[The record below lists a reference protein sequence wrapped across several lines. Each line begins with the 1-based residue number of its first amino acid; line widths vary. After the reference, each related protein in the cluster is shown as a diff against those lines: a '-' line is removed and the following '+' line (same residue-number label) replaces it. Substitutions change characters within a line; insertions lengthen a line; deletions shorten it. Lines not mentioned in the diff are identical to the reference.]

1 MLAHDVQRESIRP
14 RIPSLEQP
22 LLEPS
27 VFAVNKELNSPKAKR
42 GHLPLGS
49 ATLQLQSKTAQ
60 GQLLR
65 PNGEMPTLPPSNGAK
80 TIGTTKW
87 PAPSGAQSRTRDD
100 CGNDD
105 AAGPYRWKPECRPG
119 KGKGEW
125 RRDRGVL
132 GKAQRDAMLAA
143 RNETGRPSN
152 ARGALRHSKIALRRG
167 DECARARGARLRGAK
182 ARRQNPSTGRNR
194 RCQVREQQRKLAP

>member
-105 AAGPYRWKPECRPG
+105 AAGPYRSLEAGMQTWQGQGRVAG
-119 KGKGEW
+119 
-125 RRDRGVL
+125 RDPGVL

-143 RNETGRPSN
+143 RNETGRPT
-152 ARGALRHSKIALRRG
+152 
-167 DECARARGARLRGAK
+167 
-182 ARRQNPSTGRNR
+182 PV
-194 RCQVREQQRKLAP
+194 VR